1 MTLKILAV
9 EDSLTVR
16 TMIEHVL
23 KGAGYEVHLAEDGQ
37 HGLKRLAEVQPDMI
51 TTDMNMPIMDG
62 LGFIKGVRA
71 DARYKM
77 TPILVISSETA
88 PELKNKA
95 RALGASGW
103 MAKPFHDERLI
114 SAVKRLAA

>member
-1 MTLKILAV
+1 MPLKVLAV

-23 KGAGYEVHLAEDGQ
+23 KDAGFEVHLAEDGQ
-37 HGLKRLAEVQPDMI
+37 HGLKRLAEVQPDVI

-88 PELKNKA
+88 PELKTKA

>member
-1 MTLKILAV
+1 MTLKVLAV

-23 KGAGYEVHLAEDGQ
+23 KDAGFDVYLAEDGQ
-37 HGLKRLAEVQPDMI
+37 HGLRRLSEVQPDVI
-51 TTDMNMPIMDG
+51 TTDMNMPILDG
-62 LGFIKGVRA
+62 LGFIRGVRS
-71 DARYKM
+71 DDRYNM

-88 PELKNKA
+88 PELKSQA
-95 RALGASGW
+95 RSLGASGW

>member
-1 MTLKILAV
+1 MALKILAV

-23 KGAGYEVHLAEDGQ
+23 KQGGFEVYLAEDGA
-37 HGLKRLAEVQPDMI
+37 HGLRRLPEVNPDVI
-51 TTDMNMPIMDG
+51 TTDMNMPVMDG
-62 LGFIKGVRA
+62 LGFIKGVRG
-71 DARYKM
+71 DLQYKM

-88 PELKNKA
+88 PELKSKA
-95 RALGASGW
+95 RSLGASGW

-114 SAVKRLAA
+114 SAVRRLAA